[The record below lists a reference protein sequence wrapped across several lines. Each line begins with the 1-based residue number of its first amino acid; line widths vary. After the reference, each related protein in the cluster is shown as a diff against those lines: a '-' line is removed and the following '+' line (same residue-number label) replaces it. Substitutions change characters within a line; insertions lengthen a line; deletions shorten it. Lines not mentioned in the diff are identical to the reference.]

1 MSVSQGNFVNT
12 YGDVS
17 IKEDVVLNAVEIL
30 TAKETQVMNMLPKT
44 KAIATVHSY
53 LTDTLR
59 TPASL
64 AVSEEADYAPANQTT
79 PSRKTNINT
88 HVVAAVKVSGL
99 QRAVDHYHGEDEL
112 ERQTRKALMDFGNAF
127 EFDLVRSTLTSG
139 VSGTA
144 PKMEG
149 IITHISKSTNT
160 TAHTSG
166 TTFNA
171 SHLEGLMKANWEN
184 SNGDTAT
191 DVLMSANIRNLLD
204 AATQKSNVV
213 VNQANGITDIVKM
226 TSTYTTAFGKVQV
239 HTHRYV
245 LQTADA
251 TDRILG
257 INRNKLAVAWLRMP
271 FMDTKVARSG
281 DYEIRAIVGDGTLE
295 CRNQDSNFF
304 AHGFLK

>member
-1 MSVSQGNFVNT
+1 M
-12 YGDVS
+12 
-17 IKEDVVLNAVEIL
+17 VVLNSIEIL
-30 TAKETQVMNMLPKT
+30 TAKEAQISNMLPKT

-59 TPASL
+59 TAASL
-64 AVSEEADYAPANQTT
+64 AVSEEADYAPAGATT
-79 PSRKTNINT
+79 PSRKTNLT
-88 HVVAAVKVSGL
+88 SHVVAAVKVSGL
-99 QRAVDHYHGEDEL
+99 QRAVDHYQGEDEL
-112 ERQTRKALMDFGNAF
+112 ARQTRKALLDFGNAF
-127 EFDLVRSTLTSG
+127 EFDLVRSTLVSG

-166 TTFNA
+166 TVFNA
-171 SHLEGLMKANWEN
+171 SILEGLMKNCWSN
-184 SNGDTAT
+184 SSGDTAT
-191 DVLMSANIRNLLD
+191 DVFMSANVRDLLD
-204 AATQKSNVV
+204 KATQKSNVV

-245 LQTADA
+245 LQAADA

-257 INRNKLAVAWLRMP
+257 INRSKLAVAWLRMP
-271 FMDTKVARSG
+271 FVDTPARGG
-281 DYEIRAIVGDGTLE
+281 DYEIRAVVGDATLE

-304 AHGFLK
+304 AYGFLK

>member
-1 MSVSQGNFVNT
+1 MAGNFVNT

-17 IKEDVVLNAVEIL
+17 VKEDVVLNAIEIL

-59 TPASL
+59 TAASL
-64 AVSEEADYAPANQTT
+64 AVSEEADYAPAGATT
-79 PSRKTNINT
+79 PSRKTNLNT

-99 QRAVDHYHGEDEL
+99 QRSVDHYHGEDEL
-112 ERQTRKALMDFGNAF
+112 ARQTRKALLDFGNAF
-127 EFDLVRSTLTSG
+127 EFDLVRSTLVSG

-166 TTFNA
+166 TVFNA
-171 SHLEGLMKANWEN
+171 TILEGLMKNCWAN

-191 DVLMSANIRNLLD
+191 DVLMSANVRDKLD
-204 AATQKSNVV
+204 QATQKSNVV
-213 VNQANGITDIVKM
+213 VNQSNGITDIIKM

-245 LQTADA
+245 LQASDA

-257 INRNKLAVAWLRMP
+257 INRSKLAVAWLRMP
-271 FMDTKVARSG
+271 FVDTAARSG
-281 DYEIRAIVGDGTLE
+281 DYEIRAVVGDGTLE

-304 AHGFLK
+304 AYGFLK

>member
-1 MSVSQGNFVNT
+1 M
-12 YGDVS
+12 
-17 IKEDVVLNAVEIL
+17 NAVEIL
-30 TAKETQVMNMLPKT
+30 TARETQVMNMLPKT
-44 KAIATVHSY
+44 RAISTVHSY

-59 TPASL
+59 TAASL
-64 AVSEEADYAPANQTT
+64 AVTEEADYAPAGATT

-99 QRAVDHYHGEDEL
+99 QRAVDHYQGQDEL

-127 EFDLVRSTLTSG
+127 EFDLVRSTLVSG

-144 PKMEG
+144 GKMEG

-171 SHLEGLMKANWEN
+171 THLEGLMKANWSN

-191 DVLMSANIRNLLD
+191 DVLMSANIRDKLD
-204 AATQKSNVV
+204 QATQKSNVV
-213 VNQANGITDIVKM
+213 VNQSNGITDIVKM

-245 LQTADA
+245 LQSADA

-271 FMDTKVARSG
+271 FVDTGAARSG
-281 DYEIRAIVGDGTLE
+281 DYEIRAVVGDGTLE

-304 AHGFLK
+304 AYGFLK

>member
-1 MSVSQGNFVNT
+1 MAGNFVNT

-17 IKEDVVLNAVEIL
+17 VKEDVVLNAIEIL
-30 TAKETQVMNMLPKT
+30 TAKETQVMNMLPKA

-59 TPASL
+59 TAASL
-64 AVSEEADYAPANQTT
+64 AVSEEADYAPAGATT
-79 PSRKTNINT
+79 PSRKTNVNT

-99 QRAVDHYHGEDEL
+99 QRSVDHYHGQDEL

-127 EFDLVRSTLTSG
+127 EFDLVRSTLVSG

-171 SHLEGLMKANWEN
+171 THLEGLMKANWEN

-204 AATQKSNVV
+204 QATQKSNVV

-245 LQTADA
+245 LQSADA

-257 INRNKLAVAWLRMP
+257 INRSKLAVAWLRMP
-271 FMDTKVARSG
+271 FIDTDVARSG
-281 DYEIRAIVGDGTLE
+281 DYEIRAVVGDGTLE

-304 AHGFLK
+304 AYGFLK